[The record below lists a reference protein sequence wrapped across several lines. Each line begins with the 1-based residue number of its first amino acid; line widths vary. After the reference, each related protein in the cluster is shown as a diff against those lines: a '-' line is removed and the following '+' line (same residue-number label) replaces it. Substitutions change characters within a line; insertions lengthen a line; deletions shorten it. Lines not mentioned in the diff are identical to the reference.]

1 MRCSLLLIIFVFL
14 SACSLDASIYRPSS
28 LIDIENPPHL
38 NIQRTEADFIAGE
51 VVTTGNGAVVT
62 GTFGEVSE
70 LQTLGN
76 GVVIEGVFY
85 E

>member
-1 MRCSLLLIIFVFL
+1 MIYFL
-14 SACSLDASIYRPSS
+14 FLTACSLDANIYRPSS
-28 LIDIENPPHL
+28 LIDIQDPPYL

-51 VVTTGNGAVVT
+51 IVTTGNGVVVT

-70 LQTLGN
+70 LQTLGS